1 VDAGSGLT
9 AGQIAELVGGELIG
23 RRDVTLAGVAPL
35 DRAGPGELSFLVS
48 PRYVPYFER
57 SSAGAVLLGPGYR
70 NLAAGPATRIMVT
83 DPLPALARALEALYP
98 AAPIR
103 WAVHGSARIGRA
115 ARWNGR
121 VAIGEGAV
129 LGGGVRLGAN
139 CVIGAHAHIEEGV
152 VLGDECR
159 VEAHAVVHSG
169 AELGDRVLVRAG
181 ARVAGKGFAFAATAD
196 GHIPVRHVGRCVI
209 GDDVEIG
216 ANTTVDRGSVDDTV
230 IGAGTKIDNLVQV
243 AHNVRIGARCIIMAQ
258 VGIAGSTVVEDDV
271 MLAGQAG
278 LADHLT
284 VGRGA
289 RVAAQSGVIG
299 DIDPGDTVSGYP
311 ARSHRAVLRQAAA
324 LARLTP
330 LVPSI
335 ERTIARSDPS

>member
-1 VDAGSGLT
+1 MDDGSGLT
-9 AGQIAELVGGELIG
+9 AGQIAKLVGGELVG
-23 RRDVTLAGVAPL
+23 RHDITLAGVAPL

-57 SSAGAVLLGPGYR
+57 SSAGAVLLGPEFR
-70 NLAAGPATRIMVT
+70 DLAAGPATRIMVA

-98 AAPIR
+98 AAPTR
-103 WAVHGSARIGRA
+103 WVVHASARIGRRT
-115 ARWNGR
+115 RWSGR
-121 VAIGEGAV
+121 VAIGEGAM
-129 LGGGVRLGAN
+129 LGRDVRLGEG
-139 CVIGAHAHIEEGV
+139 CVIGDHARVEDGA
-152 VLGDECR
+152 VLGAACR

-181 ARVAGKGFAFAATAD
+181 ARVGGKGFAFAATAD
-196 GHIPVRHVGRCVI
+196 GHIPMRHVGRCVI

-216 ANTTVDRGSVDDTV
+216 ANTTVDRGSVGDTV
-230 IGAGTKIDNLVQV
+230 VEAGTKIDNLVQI

-284 VGRGA
+284 VGRAA

-299 DIDPGDTVSGYP
+299 DIAPGDTVSGYP

-324 LARLTP
+324 LARLAP
-330 LVPSI
+330 LVPAI
-335 ERTIARSDPS
+335 ERMIARRDAS